1 MGTTDLMLR
10 KGGCVMKK
18 VFVIVAVFLFVAGL
32 ALAAEKGTAK
42 EAKQMVDKGIAYIKA
57 NGKEKAFAEFNNPA
71 GRFINKDLYL
81 FALDFNGITLAQGGN
96 PKLVG
101 KDMLHVQD
109 ADKKYFIKDM
119 IALAKAK
126 GNGWLDYKWTNPLT
140 KKVQD
145 KSTYIQRY
153 DDFFIGCGIYK

>member
-1 MGTTDLMLR
+1 
-10 KGGCVMKK
+10 MKK